1 MNLAYSPLRPME
13 PIADLS
19 IIQKS
24 TSFDSALQRSPEAAI
39 VNEAHRCKPS
49 IQTAGGLQRQKPRP
63 SLATT
68 RGCAISYSSNQV
80 ARQLQGV
87 LEEVAKQA
95 GGVAK
100 QAEEHLRAL
109 SPVSVPNSAPTQ
121 DDAPVPPE
129 QTNESGNKTGDGVAT
144 VMAEQREET
153 LFSLLNDYMSN
164 LANDVGLLGN
174 YFTDNVI
181 DPSRTI
187 SESFSLRDD
196 DVNGMLQVLGSQL
209 HPHGVVDDKDDPI
222 HRSFTL

>member
-1 MNLAYSPLRPME
+1 MNRAYSPLRPME

-24 TSFDSALQRSPEAAI
+24 TSFDSALQRPTEAAI
-39 VNEAHRCKPS
+39 AKEAHQCTPS
-49 IQTAGGLQRQKPRP
+49 IQTARALQHPKPRP

-121 DDAPVPPE
+121 DDAPIPE
-129 QTNESGNKTGDGVAT
+129 QTNESGNKTGEGVAT

-209 HPHGVVDDKDDPI
+209 HPHGVDDDKDDPI